1 MGVWLPALL
10 VMVATLVPLVY
21 LGVRAAEAGSG
32 LGALVFRARTA
43 RVLLN
48 TALLATGVG
57 LGSALV
63 AVPLAWLTT
72 RTDLP
77 GRRVWSVLATL
88 PLVIPSYVGA
98 LTVVAALGP
107 RGFLQRAL
115 APLGVERLPEIYGFT
130 GACLTLILFTYPFVY
145 IGTRSALLGVDPA
158 IEEAA
163 RSLGG
168 GHWRTFFRCTLP
180 QTRPAL
186 VAGVLLAALYA
197 VSDFGVVTLLR
208 FDAFTRV
215 IYVQYRSSFDR
226 SQAAATAIV
235 LVVFAATI
243 LAAETRARGRAA
255 YYRLGSGSAR
265 RTRPVPLGRWRWPAT
280 AFCLAIVAASLGL
293 PVGVLAWWLVSGAS
307 GEVVVA
313 DLARTAANSVGVS
326 AATAMVATVAA
337 LPVAVLVVR
346 YGGRLARL
354 AERVTYLGYALPGI
368 VVALAFVSLG
378 ATYLP
383 GIYQTLPLLVAA
395 YVIRFLPQA
404 VGAVRAALLQVSPR
418 VEEASRTLGRSGP
431 TTAVSVTLPL
441 AAPGIGAG
449 ATLVFLTVMKEL
461 PVTLLL
467 RPTEWD
473 TLATAIWGA
482 SSGGAYGKAAAPALL
497 LILLAAIPTVLLDL
511 WRGAP
516 RRGEG

>member
-10 VMVATLVPLVY
+10 VMAATLVPLVY

-32 LGALVFRARTA
+32 FGALVFRARTV

-48 TALLATGVG
+48 TALLAAGVG
-57 LGSALV
+57 FGSALV

-107 RGFLQRAL
+107 RGFLQQTL
-115 APLGVERLPEIYGFT
+115 APLGIEHVPEIYGFG
-130 GACLTLILFTYPFVY
+130 GACLTLVLFTYPFVY
-145 IGTRSALLGVDPA
+145 IGTRGALLGVDPA

-226 SQAAATAIV
+226 SQAAATALV
-235 LVVFAATI
+235 LVVFASVI

-255 YYRLGSGSAR
+255 YHRLGSGAAR
-265 RTRPVPLGRWRWPAT
+265 RARP
-280 AFCLAIVAASLGL
+280 
-293 PVGVLAWWLVSGAS
+293 GA
-307 GEVVVA
+307 
-313 DLARTAANSVGVS
+313 R
-326 AATAMVATVAA
+326 
-337 LPVAVLVVR
+337 
-346 YGGRLARL
+346 
-354 AERVTYLGYALPGI
+354 
-368 VVALAFVSLG
+368 
-378 ATYLP
+378 
-383 GIYQTLPLLVAA
+383 
-395 YVIRFLPQA
+395 
-404 VGAVRAALLQVSPR
+404 
-418 VEEASRTLGRSGP
+418 GP
-431 TTAVSVTLPL
+431 
-441 AAPGIGAG
+441 
-449 ATLVFLTVMKEL
+449 
-461 PVTLLL
+461 
-467 RPTEWD
+467 
-473 TLATAIWGA
+473 
-482 SSGGAYGKAAAPALL
+482 
-497 LILLAAIPTVLLDL
+497 
-511 WRGAP
+511 WRGAAP
-516 RRGEG
+516 